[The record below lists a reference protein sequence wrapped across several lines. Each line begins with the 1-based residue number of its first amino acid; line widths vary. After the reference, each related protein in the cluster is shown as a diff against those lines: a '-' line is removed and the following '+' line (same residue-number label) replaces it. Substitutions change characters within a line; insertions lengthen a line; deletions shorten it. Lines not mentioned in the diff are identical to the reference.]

1 MATEIGIDLGSSKT
15 VLFSSSKIVLERP
28 SAVTV
33 DAETW
38 EPIYF
43 GEKAKQT
50 LGRTPDTFECVFP
63 IQRGVIS
70 DYDTAG
76 IMLQNY
82 MQKAFGSKII
92 RPKIIATLPTGL
104 TELQHHSLANVIE
117 ESGGRNISVIE
128 CPLAIAFG
136 LDLDFTTPKGYM
148 VVDIGAGVTDIAVLS
163 LGGIAQCDCFKTG
176 SFDFD
181 ELIIRY
187 VRREYNIIIGNLT
200 AENIKK
206 QIGCAVKRPVELAMI
221 ARGRNVFTGMPESF
235 EISSTQVYAALVD
248 CAYSICNA
256 VRKVLEK
263 TDPDMVADIM
273 ETGLYLSGGGS
284 KLYGMDVL
292 LSNYIGTKV
301 HICDDPEHSVVKG
314 AVKAL
319 KKPELLKNVNYQFR
333 SIQELI
339 IE

>member
-28 SAVTV
+28 SVVTV
-33 DAETW
+33 DCDTW
-38 EPIYF
+38 EPAFF

-50 LGRTPDTFECVFP
+50 LGRTPDTYQCVFP
-63 IQRGVIS
+63 IERGVIS
-70 DYDTAG
+70 DYDTAQA
-76 IMLQNY
+76 MLENY
-82 MQKAFGSKII
+82 MQKAFGSKIV

-117 ESGGRNISVIE
+117 ESGGRNISVVE
-128 CPLAIAFG
+128 GPLAIAFG
-136 LDLDFTTPKGYM
+136 LDLDFSTPKGYM

-181 ELIIRY
+181 ELIMRY
-187 VRREYNIIIGNLT
+187 VRREYNIIIGPLT

-206 QIGCAVKRPVELAMI
+206 QIGCAVKRPVEIAMI

-235 EISSTQVYAALVD
+235 EISSSQVYTALID

-263 TDPDMVADIM
+263 TDPDMVTDIM
-273 ETGLYLSGGGS
+273 DTGLYLSGGGA
-284 KLYGMDVL
+284 KLYGMDTL
-292 LSNYIGTKV
+292 LSNYVGTKV
-301 HICDDPEHSVVKG
+301 HLSDDPEHSVIKG
-314 AVKAL
+314 AVRVL
-319 KKPELLKNVNYQFR
+319 KKPELLKNINYQLR